1 MSTRKADT
9 KTMGNDLQTALERL
23 RESETY
29 DKEAVRD
36 EISEQIHLVM
46 TREGVKPAELAR
58 RLGKSRAYITK
69 ILQGNANFTIDSL
82 VQIARALGYRY
93 APVFLP
99 REAEWK
105 ATGAIH
111 LSAKAARTAP
121 DLVVEDDENY
131 VPVQI
136 NAEGAEDEESTK
148 RSAS

>member
-1 MSTRKADT
+1 MSTRKANANV
-9 KTMGNDLQTALERL
+9 MGNDLQTALERL
-23 RESETY
+23 RESEAY

-105 ATGAIH
+105 PAGAIH
-111 LSAKAARTAP
+111 LSAKAARTTP
-121 DLVVEDDENY
+121 GLVVEDDKDYIHVE
-131 VPVQI
+131 I
-136 NAEGAEDEESTK
+136 AAEGADNEESTK
-148 RSAS
+148 RTAS

>member
-1 MSTRKADT
+1 MSTRKAQA
-9 KTMGNDLQTALERL
+9 KTMSNDLQTALEQL
-23 RESETY
+23 RKSETY

-46 TREGVKPAELAR
+46 AREGVKPSELAR
-58 RLGKSRAYITK
+58 RLGKSRAYVTK

-93 APVFLP
+93 APVFVP

-105 ATGAIH
+105 PAGAIH
-111 LSAKAARTAP
+111 LSARAARIAP
-121 DLVVEDDENY
+121 DHMVEEDEDY
-131 VPVQI
+131 IRVQI
-136 NAEGAEDEESTK
+136 NAEGAEDDESTK